1 MIEDKTRLLNFKPF
15 SSPLYFNEISAARDC
30 TLTVEQQYLFT
41 MPVTEKK
48 SPTLANRTSLRR
60 DPS

>member
-15 SSPLYFNEISAARDC
+15 SSPLCFNEISPIHDYAW
-30 TLTVEQQYLFT
+30 TEEQPCLFT